1 MCRASRV
8 KNINN
13 ISVRV
18 KGGIA
23 MLKYIRQEHV
33 RWLSCVLL
41 LIGYGCGGGGED
53 SSTVSGNESSICTV
67 SGRPSINQ
75 VAGIFSNGQT
85 ITITGTGFGSC
96 GPTVVLFDDFEKGI
110 EGSNISTSLNSA
122 VVKQWSA
129 VSTDYQPVYST
140 LQSHSGI
147 KSMLI
152 DYAQQGRWAEVQF
165 SGTNC
170 VYFSFWMLVPS
181 DSCVPGVYN
190 QDGPN
195 WKFVL
200 LSGNP
205 WPASD
210 FTSVFLQD
218 LPNPAFSL
226 MSAWYD
232 SAGLYNGS
240 DTATSMIKG
249 RWHRFEWSF
258 YGHTSAGF
266 IHGWEMN
273 DGSPRRQIQN
283 ATGISSL
290 HANDLWGLV
299 RFPAY
304 ARQDNV
310 AKNYYDDIY
319 VAIGAGAQARVEI
332 GNNADYSD
340 CTALAILTTRSWS
353 DTLIRADVRHGSFD
367 VNDNVYLFVVD
378 ASGAASPGFAL
389 TLGHTY

>member
-1 MCRASRV
+1 MR
-8 KNINN
+8 
-13 ISVRV
+13 
-18 KGGIA
+18 
-23 MLKYIRQEHV
+23 KYIRQEHV
-33 RWLSCVLL
+33 SWLSCVLL

-53 SSTVSGNESSICTV
+53 GSTVSGNESSICTV
-67 SGRPSINQ
+67 SGSPSINQ

-232 SAGLYNGS
+232 SAGLYSGS

-283 ATGISSL
+283 ATGISNL

-319 VAIGAGAQARVEI
+319 VAIGGGAQARVEM

-340 CTALAILTTRSWS
+340 CTELAILTTRSWS
-353 DTLIRADVRHGSFD
+353 DTTVRANVQHGSF
-367 VNDNVYLFVVD
+367 VTGNNVYLFVID
-378 ASGAASPGFAL
+378 AAGTASPGYPV
-389 TLGHTY
+389 TIGNTY